1 MYTLTVRDYLRCAHS
16 FQGAIFGMGQL
27 LHFMTYQVEL
37 VFTTEKLDENNI
49 VVDFGVTQD
58 ALQEMLRALNG
69 KNLDELPQ
77 FKGIQT
83 TTEFLCHHF
92 HTHVATA
99 VANKFEGTL
108 RVVLRESPLAEAAYE
123 SRIGKK

>member
-37 VFTTEKLDENNI
+37 VFTTEKLDENSI

-77 FKGIQT
+77 FQGIQT

-92 HTHVATA
+92 HTHVARA
-99 VANKFEGTL
+99 VAPKFHGTL
-108 RVVLRESPLAEAAYE
+108 RVILRESPLAEAAYE
-123 SRIGKK
+123 APVGR

>member
-37 VFTTEKLDENNI
+37 VFTTEKLDENSI

-69 KNLDELPQ
+69 KNLDELPE

-83 TTEFLCHHF
+83 TTEFLCHYF
-92 HTHVATA
+92 HTHVAKA
-99 VANKFEGTL
+99 VAPKFHGTL
-108 RVVLRESPLAEAAYE
+108 RVILRESPLAEAAYE
-123 SRIGKK
+123 APVGR

>member
-16 FQGAIFGMGQL
+16 FQGAVFGMGQL

-37 VFTTEKLDENNI
+37 VFTTEKLDENSI

-92 HTHVATA
+92 HTHVAKA
-99 VANKFEGTL
+99 VADKFEGTL